1 MSGLRPSVL
10 QVATSVLG
18 LSARMID
25 VTCVEEPSRACHSYL
40 ADAEVNTQN
49 HSVLRRCL
57 SLFVRLLLAI
67 AEV

>member
-1 MSGLRPSVL
+1 
-10 QVATSVLG
+10 
-18 LSARMID
+18 MID